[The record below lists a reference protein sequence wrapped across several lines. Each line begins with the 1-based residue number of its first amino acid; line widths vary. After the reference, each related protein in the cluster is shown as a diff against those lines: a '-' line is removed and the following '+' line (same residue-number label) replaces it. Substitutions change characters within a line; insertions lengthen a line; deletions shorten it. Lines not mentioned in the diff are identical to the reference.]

1 MITPLRRLEGVSYW
15 VIDDPDGIYDFINT
29 EVRKEWEEDIKSMP
43 GDPASG
49 LWLATVLKRTWRLQ
63 TVRTDAI
70 RLDESVMN
78 YVNEKNGYSFA
89 ERLAKR
95 RQELRKALEL
105 WSRVIWPIIIREE
118 DMEVLDGYCRYATLK
133 EIGVSK
139 VYAYLG
145 SLKAIHP
152 SQT

>member
-1 MITPLRRLEGVSYW
+1 MSTPLRRLEGVTYW

-29 EVRKEWEEDIKSMP
+29 EVRREWEEDVKSMP

-49 LWLATVLKRTWRLQ
+49 LWLTTLPRRTWRLE
-63 TVRTDAI
+63 TVRAEAI

-78 YVNEKNGYSFA
+78 YMDKKSGYNFA

-105 WSRVIWPIIIREE
+105 WGRVIWPIIIRKE
-118 DMEVLDGYCRYATLK
+118 DMQVLDGYCRYTTLK

-139 VYAYLG
+139 VYAYVG
-145 SLKAIHP
+145 SL
-152 SQT
+152 